1 MANKKSLLKHV
12 TIFFTS
18 LLFLSPISSLDP
30 LTAALP
36 SHTEQRIHAD
46 IKAKK
51 LKQLGTFLNN
61 GIEHS
66 HSDLLKLQEIAH
78 SLNSNSLL
86 NAIHATY
93 DFKKIRHRLGLST
106 GEFLQIA
113 FYIETTLKNHIKHKQ
128 YYIPKNRSGLPRG
141 LEYDP
146 ASKTTFIILD
156 GTKSAFLGEGA
167 KKTAY
172 KSIEYKDAKVSVVAR
187 AEQAD
192 EMEREF
198 IITRKLKGAP
208 GLFEVKGF
216 GHHTKNGKKYTT
228 IYSKLYT
235 SGNLRTIFKK
245 RIRFTTIEKM
255 TIALNIL
262 QGLKSMHERGIVHR
276 DFGAKNFF
284 VSIHKGKA
292 PRHIEAVIADFGWSN
307 FVKDMAHKKAQ
318 ANYRNIAPEGFF
330 LEKMHPSHYFA
341 TDVYAVGL
349 VLYQLFYE
357 EKASWQK
364 SDKTKSPKIY
374 AHNLIRNIDKSTNK
388 RRSVL
393 AHKHQTGNISHK
405 ERFEY
410 LILRMVSPYPHV
422 RGGAAE
428 LHHQLHD
435 ILEATKHR

>member
-1 MANKKSLLKHV
+1 MINKSYLLKHF
-12 TIFFTS
+12 TFLSTS
-18 LLFLSPISSLDP
+18 LLFLAPITPLAT

-36 SHTEQRIHAD
+36 SHTEQRIRGD
-46 IKAKK
+46 IKDKK
-51 LKQLGTFLNN
+51 LKQLGSFLNN

-66 HSDLLKLQEIAH
+66 HEDLLKLQEIAH
-78 SLNSNSLL
+78 SLKSKGLL
-86 NAIHATY
+86 KAIHATT
-93 DFKKIRHRLGLST
+93 DFKKIRHTLGLST
-106 GEFLQIA
+106 GEFFQMA

-128 YYIPKNRSGLPRG
+128 YYIPKNKSGLPRG

-172 KSIEYKDAKVSVVAR
+172 KSIEYKDSKVSVVAR
-187 AEQAD
+187 AEQLG

-198 IITRKLKGAP
+198 IITRKLMGAP

-245 RIRFTTIEKM
+245 RIKLNTIEKM
-255 TIALNIL
+255 TIALNVL
-262 QGLKSMHERGIVHR
+262 KGLESMHARGIVHR
-276 DFGAKNFF
+276 DFGSKNFF

-292 PRHIEAVIADFGWSN
+292 PRHIEAVIADFGWAN
-307 FVKDMAHKKAQ
+307 FIKDTAHKKAQ
-318 ANYRNIAPEGFF
+318 ANCRNTAPEGFF
-330 LEKMHPSHYFA
+330 LDSMHPSKYLA

-349 VLYQLFYE
+349 VFYQLFYG
-357 EKASWQK
+357 EKASWQI

-374 AHNLIRNIDKSTNK
+374 AHNLVRNINHRTDK
-388 RRSVL
+388 RRSYL
-393 AHKHQTGNISHK
+393 AHKHSAGNMSHK

-410 LILRMVSPYPHV
+410 LILRMVSPHPHV
-422 RGGAAE
+422 RGTAAE
-428 LHHQLHD
+428 LHHQLHS
-435 ILEATKHR
+435 ILDAAKH